1 MSTAFDIGIGL
12 FALSAALVGWQLGF
26 VRSALPLVGFIG
38 GAILGG
44 RLGPALLA
52 GGSDSRYAAVIAL
65 LVALFAGAVGAALM
79 DAVAVRL
86 GPGRLRLGLTRFVDA
101 AAGTALL
108 VALALLVSWAFSVV
122 VLQAT
127 APGSRD
133 LRRAI
138 SNSTILT
145 ALNDELPPSGI
156 LLNVLRR
163 VDPAPTVRAPSAR
176 VPAPD
181 SNALHSAPVRRAE
194 GSVVKVIGT
203 ACGLGLEGSGW
214 AVKDGLVVT
223 NAHVVAGEDDT
234 QAIAP
239 GGTTFDATVV
249 HYDPRNDVAV
259 LRVEGLGLPAL
270 KLHPASSG
278 TSAAIVGYPEN
289 GPLTATPARMGRTGT
304 VRTQDSY
311 GRGPISRQVTPFRG
325 VVRSGNS
332 GGPVLDAH
340 GRVAATVFAAN
351 ETGPEGGLGVPDAAV
366 SGALDGTL
374 EPTGTGPCIA

>member
-1 MSTAFDIGIGL
+1 VSTALDIGISL
-12 FALSAALVGWQLGF
+12 FVLAAAITGWQLGF
-26 VRSALPLVGFIG
+26 VRSALPLAGFIG

-65 LVALFAGAVGAALM
+65 LVALFAGAVGASLM
-79 DAVAVRL
+79 DVVATRL
-86 GPGRLRLGLTRFVDA
+86 GSGRLRVGLAAFLDA
-101 AAGTALL
+101 AGGTALL

-127 APGSRD
+127 APGSHD
-133 LRRAI
+133 LRRAF
-138 SNSTILT
+138 SDSKVLT

-163 VDPAPTVRAPSAR
+163 VDPAPTVHAPNAQ

-181 SNALHSAPVRRAE
+181 SKALHAAAARRAE
-194 GSVVKVIGT
+194 RSVVKVIGT

-214 AVKDGLVVT
+214 VAKSDLVVT

-234 QAIAP
+234 QVVAP
-239 GGTTFDATVV
+239 GGATFDATVV
-249 HYDPRNDVAV
+249 HYEPGNDLAI
-259 LRVEGLGLPAL
+259 LRVDGLGLPAL
-270 KLHPASSG
+270 GLHPVASG
-278 TSAAIVGYPEN
+278 ASAAIVGYPEN
-289 GPLTATPARMGRTGT
+289 GPLTATAARVGRTGT

-311 GRGPISRQVTPFRG
+311 GRGPVNRQVTPFRG
-325 VVRSGNS
+325 LVRSGNS
-332 GGPVLDAH
+332 GGPVVDAS

-351 ETGPEGGLGVPDAAV
+351 QSGPAGGLGVPDAAV
-366 SGALDGTL
+366 AKGLRGRL
-374 EPTGTGPCIA
+374 ENAGTGPCIA

>member
-1 MSTAFDIGIGL
+1 VSTALDIGIGL
-12 FALSAALVGWQLGF
+12 FALAAAITGWQLGF
-26 VRSALPLVGFIG
+26 VRSALPLAGFIG

-65 LVALFAGAVGAALM
+65 LVALFAGAVGASLM
-79 DAVAVRL
+79 DVVATRL
-86 GPGRLRLGLTRFVDA
+86 GSGRLRVGLIAFLDSA
-101 AAGTALL
+101 GGTALL
-108 VALALLVSWAFSVV
+108 LALALLVAWAFSVV

-133 LRRAI
+133 LRRAF
-138 SNSTILT
+138 SHSKILT

-163 VDPAPTVRAPSAR
+163 VDPAPTVKAPNAQ

-181 SNALHSAPVRRAE
+181 SKSVHSAAARRAE

-214 AVKDGLVVT
+214 AAKSDLVVT

-234 QAIAP
+234 QVVVPSGA
-239 GGTTFDATVV
+239 TLDATVV
-249 HYDPRNDVAV
+249 HYEPTNDIAI
-259 LRVEGLGLPAL
+259 LRVEGLGLTGLELKPA
-270 KLHPASSG
+270 ASG

-289 GPLTATPARMGRTGT
+289 GPLTATAARMGSTGT

-311 GRGPISRQVTPFRG
+311 GRGPINRQVTPFRG

-351 ETGPEGGLGVPDAAV
+351 QSGPPGGLGVPDAAV
-366 SGALDGTL
+366 SKALHGPL
-374 EPTGTGPCIA
+374 ESTGTGPCIA